1 MKDNSM
7 DVFARA
13 FLYIYQARLENMG
26 LKADLKVVRREKLD
40 EPELEEAG

>member
-13 FLYIYQARLENMG
+13 FLYIYQARLENLG
-26 LKADLKVVRREKLD
+26 LKGELKVVRRA
-40 EPELEEAG
+40 EPKGPEMEEAG